1 MYKFLCIVFC
11 VLCVAACKEKDLRSS
26 DDPAAQAN
34 ATVATDSSTEE
45 LEIPGSEAY
54 QLVCATCHETGKFG
68 APLTGDADA
77 WSGRSPHWE
86 AVLFEHAKGG
96 YMDMPAKGGRTELSD
111 RSVVAAAEYMLS
123 ITYPDR
129 PPN

>member
-1 MYKFLCIVFC
+1 MYKI
-11 VLCVAACKEKDLRSS
+11 LCVAICGLCMVACKEDSAVS
-26 DDPAAQAN
+26 AGAAGTQPDMA
-34 ATVATDSSTEE
+34 AAASGEE
-45 LEIPGSEAY
+45 LEIPGGEAY
-54 QLVCATCHETGKFG
+54 QMVCASCHETGQHG
-68 APLTGDADA
+68 APRTGDADA

-96 YMDMPAKGGRTELSD
+96 YMEMPAKGGKTELSD